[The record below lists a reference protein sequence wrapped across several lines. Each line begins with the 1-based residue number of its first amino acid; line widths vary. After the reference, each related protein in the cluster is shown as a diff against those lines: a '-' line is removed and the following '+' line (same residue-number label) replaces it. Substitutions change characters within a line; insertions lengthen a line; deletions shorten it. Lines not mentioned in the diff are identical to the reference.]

1 MISTFTNSSFT
12 KILSLILLCVS
23 LCAHRSKQ
31 YNLNNRVT
39 SQQSLI
45 CVLKTDIYNACSK
58 YKEWKELTKT
68 FIFNFNDFKSGGAIV
83 YKTRFLD
90 GFTFAEI

>member
-12 KILSLILLCVS
+12 KILSLTLLCVS

-31 YNLNNRVT
+31 YNLKNRVT

-45 CVLKTDIYNACSK
+45 YVLKTDIYNACTK
-58 YKEWKELTKT
+58 YKE
-68 FIFNFNDFKSGGAIV
+68 
-83 YKTRFLD
+83 
-90 GFTFAEI
+90 